1 MRNPTLSLLSGCA
14 MYACEIPDISVQTI
28 VKSEYHW
35 SGQTIASKSLYKGL
49 SLWILHTKPST
60 QIMADHAFLRME
72 DIYKEFPGVV
82 ANDHIDLTVAGGEI
96 HGLLGENGAG
106 KSTLMKAL
114 YGLYTPDSGEIYLRG
129 DRLELASPQDAI
141 DAGIG
146 MVHQHFKL
154 IPRLTVA
161 ENVVLGQREPAA
173 AFRADNGDSRLPETI
188 RTNRVVQSLAKT
200 FSLGLTA
207 PEQRIQALADQYG
220 FDIDVSARV
229 ADLDVGQQQRVEI
242 LKALY
247 RDVDLLILDEPT
259 AVLSPT
265 EADRLFESLS
275 RLADEGLSIIFIT
288 HKLGEVTAIA
298 DRVTVLR
305 EGRRVDTV
313 PVAETTQA
321 DLAELMVGR
330 EVLFRID
337 KDDTAH
343 GDPVL
348 DATGIRAA
356 DDRGIN
362 ALDSLDLTVREGE
375 VVGIAGV
382 SGNGQTE
389 LAETLAGIR
398 EMTGGDL
405 RVNSTDL
412 AGASP
417 RSFVDAGIS
426 FVPEDRL
433 QYGCAEELSVL
444 HNAGMKAYREGRFVD
459 GPLLDY
465 DELGSYAESLIE
477 EFDIRGVSDVTDI
490 DAGDLSGG
498 NLQKLI
504 LARELDRDPDLLIA
518 NQPTRGV
525 DVGAIEFIREAILE
539 QREQGTGIVL
549 LSEDLDEITDLSDR
563 ILVLYE
569 GEFVYETTPEAADRE
584 RLGIEMTGGRVD
596 DEPAAAPEAVAPP
609 AGAGN
614 DTAEPGDAAEA
625 TDSTTDVAAAG
636 DGD

>member
-1 MRNPTLSLLSGCA
+1 
-14 MYACEIPDISVQTI
+14 
-28 VKSEYHW
+28 
-35 SGQTIASKSLYKGL
+35 
-49 SLWILHTKPST
+49 
-60 QIMADHAFLRME
+60 MADHAFLRME

-82 ANDHIDLTVAGGEI
+82 ANDHIDLSVNGGEI

-106 KSTLMKAL
+106 KSTLMKIL
-114 YGLYTPDSGEIYLRG
+114 YGLYTPDSGEIYLG
-129 DRLELASPQDAI
+129 DDRLELDTPQDAI

-173 AFRADNGDSRLPETI
+173 TFRADNDDSRLPESI
-188 RTNRVVQSLAKT
+188 RNNRVVKSLAET
-200 FSLGLTA
+200 FSLGLDA
-207 PEQRIQALADQYG
+207 PEQRIQELADQYG
-220 FDIDVSARV
+220 FDIDVSANV

-247 RDVDLLILDEPT
+247 RDVDLLVLDEPT

-265 EADRLFESLS
+265 EADRLFDSLS

-330 EVLFRID
+330 EVLFRIE
-337 KDDTAH
+337 KDDAAH

-348 DATGIRAA
+348 EASGLRAD
-356 DDRGIN
+356 DDRGIES
-362 ALDSLDLTVREGE
+362 LSGLDLTVREGE

-389 LAETLAGIR
+389 LAEALAGIR
-398 EMTGGDL
+398 ELTDGDL
-405 RVNSTDL
+405 RIDGADL
-412 AGASP
+412 TGASP
-417 RSFVDAGIS
+417 RAFVDAGVS

-433 QYGCAEELSVL
+433 RYGCAEELSVL
-444 HNAGMKAYREGRFVD
+444 HNAGMKAYREDRFAD

-465 DELGSYAESLIE
+465 DELGRYAESLVE
-477 EFDIRGVSDVTDI
+477 DFDIRGVSDVTDI

-539 QREQGTGIVL
+539 QREQGTGVVL

-563 ILVLYE
+563 ILVIYE
-569 GEFVYETTPEAADRE
+569 GEFVYETTPENADRE
-584 RLGIEMTGGRVD
+584 RLGIEMTGGRVA
-596 DEPAAAPEAVAPP
+596 DEPADAVNSPEAVAPT
-609 AGAGN
+609 AATDGA
-614 DTAEPGDAAEA
+614 ES
-625 TDSTTDVAAAG
+625 TDSTADVAAAG